1 MSIGQQRRL
10 ALYARLR
17 DVLGSEQ
24 AETLMAFL
32 DSIPTDEVATAS
44 ALSELRRYLEGGM
57 DRLEERM
64 DRFEERMDRLEERM
78 DRFDDKLD
86 GFHAALRDQTR
97 NFILA
102 NATSMATLALIA
114 FGAARLL

>member
-44 ALSELRRYLEGGM
+44 ALSELRRYLEGRM
-57 DRLEERM
+57 DRL
-64 DRFEERMDRLEERM
+64 EERMDRLEERM

-102 NATSMATLALIA
+102 NTTSMATLALIA